1 MTQLVN
7 RAQQLPNVRPDPPPL
22 RIHHLMACAAVA
34 AVQFSLWRVR
44 HPQMIEYISATGAAM
59 EAIRQ
64 SLNAVGLTCVIFSIY
79 WHFKG
84 YAGFTQ
90 PGQCLLAGYAFSAM
104 ELYLMALLLWTFGP
118 DLNDV
123 GRSMSS
129 GGVLT
134 WIFTIV
140 NLAIYLGLMA
150 FYGWCAWKIADTQPW
165 RLTLAS
171 LALEVF
177 VFPLSF
183 VLIHYGY
190 ARNTAVVIPALVA
203 TCTVMLLEIWSIAND
218 VASRRERFWMHW
230 VGVSLS
236 MTGRVLSIA
245 GISSNFLR

>member
-1 MTQLVN
+1 
-7 RAQQLPNVRPDPPPL
+7 
-22 RIHHLMACAAVA
+22 
-34 AVQFSLWRVR
+34 
-44 HPQMIEYISATGAAM
+44 MIEYISATGAAM